1 MPSVASKPEDLAA
14 IWRDILQNDKKSWV
28 LFEHG
33 TCVILMEPT
42 GDLAAQATEFLSKWG
57 PVHVATPSADF
68 QCMELDG
75 EPVSGWIV
83 AGQHPDV
90 LNYILP
96 EDAERAGSGDLQVGL
111 LGRSNRDADGNEL
124 KVIHVE
130 DNRA

>member
-1 MPSVASKPEDLAA
+1 MPSGEPKQEELAA

-33 TCVILMEPT
+33 TCVILMEPA
-42 GDLAAQATEFLSKWG
+42 GDPAAQATEFLSKWG

-111 LGRSNRDADGNEL
+111 LGRSNRDADGNGL
-124 KVIHVE
+124 KVIHVD